1 MKLQSLTTIL
11 TAAALA
17 IGATASLQRPS
28 QAQNTT
34 FQCGVWVNGPNAG
47 VPVTYARTPRGVVPI
62 INWVSDHFTD
72 SGYTPMRRCLEVTSR
87 FQSAYNN
94 GTLNYITTGVK
105 NGQPVVCV
113 TSASNGPCSSIL
125 FTLKP
130 GTDASRTL
138 QAIFDIQ
145 NMGAAAAPLYESE
158 SSSIDMK
165 AVLSSARTVEAN
177 QINAGDS
184 SAPSASVDQPP
195 APAAEPAAA
204 PSVTSPAAP
213 PSNPGSGRT
222 W

>member
-47 VPVTYARTPRGVVPI
+47 VAVTYARTPRGVVPI
-62 INWVSDHFTD
+62 INWVSDHFSD

-145 NMGAAAAPLYESE
+145 NMGAAAAPLYESD
-158 SSSIDMK
+158 STSIDMK

-177 QINAGDS
+177 QINAGEDS
-184 SAPSASVDQPP
+184 SAPSAPVAQP
-195 APAAEPAAA
+195 AEPASA
-204 PSVTSPAAP
+204 PSVTSPAAQ